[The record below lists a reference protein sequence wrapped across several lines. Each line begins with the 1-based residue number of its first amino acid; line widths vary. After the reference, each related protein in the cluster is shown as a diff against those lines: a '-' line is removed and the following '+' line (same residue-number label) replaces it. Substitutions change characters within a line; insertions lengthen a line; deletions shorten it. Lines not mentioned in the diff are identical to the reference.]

1 MTARVGRPGT
11 PFDGPAVTPNRRP
24 DIQGLRALAVLLVIA
39 FHARLPLPGGFVG
52 VDIFF
57 VISGYVITLKLL
69 REWRAHGDMR
79 LGVFYLRRFLRLT
92 PALAVLVGA
101 VALASLALQSPLGAQ
116 QSTARTG
123 IGAMLISANYVIS
136 HAAGDY
142 FSADAKT
149 NPLLNTW
156 SLSVEEQFY
165 LFFPSLLLLGLWVA
179 RRYQWTTALLVG
191 VVAAGSFA
199 LSCAWSFGSS
209 PIASLVADFGGPE
222 SFAFYSSIARAWE
235 FALGAILALTCHRI
249 PALGRNCATAV
260 AFLGMGLL
268 AASALLIHDT
278 QPFPGLIALV
288 PVAGTL
294 LLIGVG
300 ESANPVSSVLS
311 TRLMVGIGDISY
323 SWYLWHWPLIVFAAL
338 LMPNKPAVLAIAAT
352 LSVLPSLASYVL
364 VEEPLRRYRPDS
376 SIKGGVLVATIIST
390 PVVLCAAL
398 LIWSNIGW
406 RPARP
411 ASEGSGTTASAP
423 SSASFAAA
431 GYSRASES
439 AEAPRGADD
448 VSSDEGRNLRSEHA
462 VVAAGCVNRP
472 LDPIGC
478 RFGPAYA
485 IGTVLLAGDSQ
496 AYALGDGVIE
506 AARRLGLDTV
516 VTSHTGCPFL
526 ARESSG
532 IHKRPCS
539 ERQTE
544 ILAWALQ
551 AKPVAVVIANRSG
564 GYVRPEKK
572 WRTVKLA
579 DGSAA
584 LTIEDAVASY
594 SDALSET
601 VRRLAE
607 AGIPVVLVGAVPEM
621 TGFTDQNSTFS
632 EVFGTRAFEIPRV
645 DAEEDRRPA
654 FDAEQALAASGDVVV
669 YDPLPVI
676 CRFDICSTLRKDSV
690 LYQDETHL
698 SRTGSLLLAD
708 GLEQTLRRVVA
719 EGNRQRP

>member
-1 MTARVGRPGT
+1 MTAQFGRPGT
-11 PFDGPAVTPNRRP
+11 SVDGPATTANRRP
-24 DIQGLRALAVLLVIA
+24 DIQGLRALAVLLVIT
-39 FHARLPLPGGFVG
+39 FHAKLPLPGGFVG

-57 VISGYVITLKLL
+57 VISGYVITRKLL
-69 REWRAHGDMR
+69 REWCEHGYLR
-79 LGVFYLRRFLRLT
+79 FGAFYLRRFLRLT
-92 PALAVLVGA
+92 PALAVLVCA
-101 VALASLALQSPLGAQ
+101 VALMSLALQNPFGAQ

-165 LFFPSLLLLGLWVA
+165 LFFPALLLLGLLQS
-179 RRYQWTTALLVG
+179 RRYQWAPVLLIG

-199 LSCAWSFGSS
+199 LSCAWSFGAP
-209 PIASLVADFGGPE
+209 PIGSLVVYFGGPA

-235 FALGAILALTCHRI
+235 FALGALLALTCHRI
-249 PALGRNCATAV
+249 PTLGRRHSTAI
-260 AFLGMGLL
+260 ALLGMGML

-278 QPFPGLIALV
+278 EPFPGVIALV

-300 ESANPVSSVLS
+300 DSANPVSGLLS
-311 TRLMVGIGDISY
+311 TRPMVAIGDISY

-338 LMPNKPAVLAIAAT
+338 LMPNRPAVLALAAT
-352 LSVLPSLASYVL
+352 LSILPSLASYVW
-364 VEEPLRRYRPDS
+364 VEEPLRRYWPDS
-376 SIKGGVLVATIIST
+376 SIKRGVLVIATISI
-390 PVVLCAAL
+390 PVILCAAI
-398 LIWSNIGW
+398 LIGFNTGW

-411 ASEGSGTTASAP
+411 APEATGTTSSAP
-423 SSASFAAA
+423 NSASIAAA
-431 GYSRASES
+431 KHSRTSNSDEA
-439 AEAPRGADD
+439 AEGADD
-448 VSSDEGRNLRSEHA
+448 IAGDEGGQLRSEHA
-462 VVAAGCVNRP
+462 IVAAGCVNRP
-472 LDPIGC
+472 LDPIAC
-478 RFGPAYA
+478 RFGPASA
-485 IGTVLLAGDSQ
+485 TGTVLLAGDSQ

-539 ERQTE
+539 KRQAE
-544 ILAWALQ
+544 ILAWALE
-551 AKPVAVVIANRSG
+551 AKPVAVVISNRSG

-572 WRTVKLA
+572 WRTIKLA

-584 LTIEDAVASY
+584 LTIEDAVESY
-594 SDALSET
+594 RDALTET
-601 VRRLAE
+601 VRRLVD
-607 AGIPVVLVGAVPEM
+607 AGIPVVLIGAVPEM
-621 TGFTDQNSTFS
+621 NGFTIQNPVIS
-632 EVFGTRAFEIPRV
+632 EVFGARAFEISRA

-654 FDAEQALAASGDVVV
+654 FEVEQALVASGDVVV
-669 YDPLPVI
+669 YDPLPAI
-676 CRFDICSTLRKDSV
+676 CRFDTCSTLRNDSL

-698 SRTGSLLLAD
+698 SKAGSLLLAD
-708 GLEQTLRRVVA
+708 GLEETLRRVMA
-719 EGNRQRP
+719 EGPLLRP